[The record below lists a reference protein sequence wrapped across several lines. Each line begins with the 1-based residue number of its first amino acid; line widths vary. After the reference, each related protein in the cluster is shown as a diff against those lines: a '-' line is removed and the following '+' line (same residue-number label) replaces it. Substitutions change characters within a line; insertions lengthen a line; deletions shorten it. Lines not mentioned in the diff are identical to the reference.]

1 MKKFLV
7 IGNPI
12 DHSLSPKLHNYWINN
27 NSINAIYEKQK
38 LNENELEQV
47 ILQIRNK
54 KISGVNVTV
63 PFKKTVIPYLD
74 ELSHESQKT
83 QSVNTIYLKDNKVVG
98 HNTDIVGFETS
109 IKKSE
114 YDPNNKEVLILG
126 AGGVVPSI
134 IFALIKMKV
143 SKIKICNR
151 TKEKAENLKKI
162 YKNIE
167 IIDWGETLNF
177 DMIINATSLGLK
189 ETDNL
194 NLNFS
199 SVSRNKFFYDVI
211 YNPSETNFLK
221 MGRELGNKTL
231 NGKLMFIY
239 QALSAF
245 NIWHNQKPE
254 INENVI
260 QLLD

>member
-38 LNENELEQV
+38 LNEDELEQI

-109 IKKSE
+109 IKKSK

-167 IIDWGETLNF
+167 IIDWGETSNF

-199 SVSRNKFFYDVI
+199 SVTKNKFFYDVI

>member
-27 NSINAIYEKQK
+27 NSIDAIYEKQK
-38 LNENELEQV
+38 LNEDELEQI

-54 KISGVNVTV
+54 EISGVNVTV
-63 PFKKTVIPYLD
+63 PFKKAVIPHLD

-199 SVSRNKFFYDVI
+199 SVTRNKFFYDVI